1 VVLLLKVRLRPR
13 RDREMIVSS
22 ITRRGSHGERGTI
35 TAIWRYP
42 IKSMI
47 DQQADDSAV
56 TEQALFGDGAS
67 VHPGQRHGR
76 GRQESRPRRAGGAEA
91 EYCVTR

>member
-42 IKSMI
+42 VKSMI

-56 TEQALFGDGAS
+56 TEQALFGDRAS
-67 VHPGQRHGR
+67 VRRGQRQVAAGGSLGR
-76 GRQESRPRRAGGAEA
+76 GKPVALKPSTA
-91 EYCVTR
+91 